1 MCRGQSNRTLMPCSW
16 WAGGRS
22 LRQTMKM
29 KIEIFTFHVAPG
41 RSCCWKF
48 CTRVDDFPWNIYP
61 HLEKKRS
68 AWPEKI
74 SRENA
79 HFDGKLWRFFG
90 CWFLPRAA
98 RAESFFFSAQS
109 AQKIALFWRNVAGF
123 SWFSDFRKKTFFL
136 HTCTCAPPPHTR

>member
-48 CTRVDDFPWNIYP
+48 CTRVDDFPWNIHP
-61 HLEKKRS
+61 HFEKEKS
-68 AWPEKI
+68 AWPRKDLGKT
-74 SRENA
+74 A

-98 RAESFFFSAQS
+98 RAGISFFFSVQS
-109 AQKIALFWRNVAGF
+109 AQQNVTFLTKWIRVFW
-123 SWFSDFRKKTFFL
+123 DFRIVGKKLCLYGTFEVL
-136 HTCTCAPPPHTR
+136 LEVP

>member
-48 CTRVDDFPWNIYP
+48 CTRVDDFPWNIHP
-61 HLEKKRS
+61 HFEKKKVS
-68 AWPEKI
+68 VTQKK
-74 SRENA
+74 SRENRA
-79 HFDGKLWRFFG
+79 FWRQVVKVFWVLIF
-90 CWFLPRAA
+90 AA
-98 RAESFFFSAQS
+98 RCARGIFFFLAR
-109 AQKIALFWRNVAGF
+109 KVPKNVTFLTKWIRGFW
-123 SWFSDFRKKTFFL
+123 DFRIVGKKLCFYGTFNVL
-136 HTCTCAPPPHTR
+136 LEVP